1 MNYKETLKK
10 LHETFPDFDID
21 TIIKIMDCYISES
34 KLGFT
39 YNPNMPLKRSTDH
52 IDPYP
57 ITCSTATY

>member
-34 KLGFT
+34 SGWS
-39 YNPNMPLKRSTDH
+39 YDPNIPLKRRVDLTEPYTAIPTST
-52 IDPYP
+52 
-57 ITCSTATY
+57 ITY